1 MKDQDKTSGKKKQN
15 KMKISN
21 LPNKEFK
28 VLFIKMLIKF
38 RRMKEQSEN
47 VNKEEEYIKKQNRR
61 IQ

>member
-1 MKDQDKTSGKKKQN
+1 
-15 KMKISN
+15 MKISN